1 MDVSSTELLSGTD
14 RRSQRCPMEDRPRV
28 LLADDH
34 ALMLQRVKAILAP
47 EFDVVGAVDNGLAL
61 VAAAERLNPDVLVVD
76 ISMPEMNGI
85 EAVRQ
90 IKKFDGK
97 ARVVFLT
104 VNGDPDSV
112 VKCREVGALGYVV
125 KAHLASELIPA
136 IRMVLAGQT
145 FVSPNVPWDN

>member
-1 MDVSSTELLSGTD
+1 
-14 RRSQRCPMEDRPRV
+14 MEDRPRV

-112 VKCREVGALGYVV
+112 VKCRDVGALGYVV